1 MFYHNE
7 VYIIVELTQGVIGN
21 YDSQGISKVNHSPR
35 FRCIISICFYLLYLL
50 WCALFFR
57 VYISD
62 WTALKGRWPLRWLW
76 LFGLST
82 PGRRS
87 CGLLFLPLQ
96 FMIKRFPFRP
106 SLSFGIFYYEFFSA
120 AAAVNL
126 SHPETFGFALGICFV
141 SFCFWHYLWECDIA
155 LLLRDRLIRLTS
167 VGQFGFSLG
176 SFDISLALGSQVSE
190 PWCHGSVSCLTFD
203 FCFCFGHSKPACKN
217 ENFCSTCTLWNTKS
231 YNAKTTIYMYNRIS
245 KK

>member
-1 MFYHNE
+1 MTHR
-7 VYIIVELTQGVIGN
+7 VSQKLTTPH
-21 YDSQGISKVNHSPR
+21 DFP
-35 FRCIISICFYLLYLL
+35 
-50 WCALFFR
+50 ALFLF
-57 VYISD
+57 VFIYFICYGALYFFGFYISD

-76 LFGLST
+76 LLGLST

-141 SFCFWHYLWECDIA
+141 SFCF
-155 LLLRDRLIRLTS
+155 
-167 VGQFGFSLG
+167 
-176 SFDISLALGSQVSE
+176 
-190 PWCHGSVSCLTFD
+190 
-203 FCFCFGHSKPACKN
+203 
-217 ENFCSTCTLWNTKS
+217 
-231 YNAKTTIYMYNRIS
+231 
-245 KK
+245 